1 MTQPAGNVEPTMST
15 TPETLTSPRLLWT
28 TIGAFTLIFLGA
40 FEALA
45 VTTVMPI
52 VAKDLDG
59 EALYSV
65 AFASTLA
72 ASVIGTVIA
81 GGWADR
87 RGPSRPLIA
96 AMSVFVV
103 GLLVSGFA
111 TDMVVFVLGRF
122 LQGFGSGA
130 VNVCLYVVVAR
141 IYPAALHPKIFA
153 VFAAA
158 WVLPSLVGPPVAG
171 LVAIHI
177 SWHWVFLG
185 VGVLVVL
192 AAGTILPAIRDLWRN
207 DVATNVPGN
216 LVSVIWAIVVG
227 AGVVVISL
235 ASEVARDFSWLLA
248 AVALVVVVIAIRPL
262 VPPGTLLVRRGL
274 PATIFLRG
282 AVASAFFATE
292 IYLPYQ
298 LIDVYGLGADV
309 AGLILTV
316 GAISW
321 AIGSAVQGRLDERM
335 SHATVLRIGTALL
348 LVGIAV
354 QFVTALLQLSPFVA
368 AFGWF
373 LAGGGMGLVFPR
385 ISTLVL
391 AFSTPRDQGFN
402 SAAMTNMDTTA
413 SATSIAFGGLV
424 FLALGSSFAGVMGMT
439 TVFAIV
445 AVVVAARVTPR
456 AGD

>member
-1 MTQPAGNVEPTMST
+1 MSDA
-15 TPETLTSPRLLWT
+15 PETLTSPRLLWT
-28 TIGAFTLIFLGA
+28 TIGAFALIFLGA

-59 EALYSV
+59 EGLYSV

-72 ASVIGTVIA
+72 ASVVGTVIA

-87 RGPSRPLIA
+87 RGPSRPLVA

-111 TDMVVFVLGRF
+111 TDMGVFIVGRF

-141 IYPAALHPKIFA
+141 IYPAALHPKVFA

-158 WVLPSLVGPPVAG
+158 WVLPSLVGPPLAG

-207 DVATNVPGN
+207 DVATGVPGN
-216 LVSVIWAIVVG
+216 LVSVIWAVVVA
-227 AGVVVISL
+227 AGVVAISL
-235 ASEVARDFSWLLA
+235 AAEVAGEFAWLVA
-248 AVALVVVVIAIRPL
+248 AIAVVVVVLAIRPL
-262 VPPGTLLVRRGL
+262 IPAGTLLVRRGL

-282 AVASAFFATE
+282 AVAASFFATE

-298 LIDVYGLGADV
+298 LIEVYGLRADV
-309 AGLILTV
+309 AGFILSV

-321 AIGSAVQGRLDERM
+321 AIGSAVQGKLDERM
-335 SHATVLRIGTALL
+335 SHATLLRYGTALL
-348 LVGIAV
+348 LVGILV
-354 QFVTALLQLSPFVA
+354 QLVSAALVLSPFVA
-368 AFGWF
+368 AFGWL

-413 SATSIAFGGLV
+413 SATAVAFAGLV
-424 FLALGSSFAGVMGMT
+424 FVALGNSFAAVMALT

-445 AVVVAARVTPR
+445 AVIVAARTTPR
-456 AGD
+456 T